1 VQRGDL
7 FSYVPVIPRPGISIV
22 RLIVSAETIND
33 SQIPWVLGAHLID
46 DDPASLL
53 APRIGDHGW
62 AMVTTIERVM
72 RSRLGEQAGVATPDE
87 MQQVDIALKACLDLD

>member
-1 VQRGDL
+1 M
-7 FSYVPVIPRPGISIV
+7 
-22 RLIVSAETIND
+22 RLIVSTDTIND
-33 SQIPWVLGAHLID
+33 SEIPWVLGVHLVD
-46 DDPASLL
+46 DDPHSLL

-72 RSRLGEQAGVATPDE
+72 RSRLGEQTGVAAPEE